1 MASYKYKLYIFIF
14 QLSYP
19 DASPYMVM
27 SEASVE
33 LLNTHLKKPVSVH
46 NFRPNIV
53 ISGCEANSEVNSISY
68 FFENDLLKSFKK
80 RRTDTRHFSIK
91 YDAHFQTLNDPS
103 CCESAKGSIF
113 FD

>member
-1 MASYKYKLYIFIF
+1 MAASKYKLYILIF

-53 ISGCEANSEVNSISY
+53 ISGCEANSEGDLISY
-68 FFENDLLKSFKK
+68 IFWKWLAKK
-80 RRTDTRHFSIK
+80 F
-91 YDAHFQTLNDPS
+91 
-103 CCESAKGSIF
+103 
-113 FD
+113 

>member
-1 MASYKYKLYIFIF
+1 
-14 QLSYP
+14 
-19 DASPYMVM
+19 MVM

-80 RRTDTRHFSIK
+80 RRTDTRNFSIK

-113 FD
+113 FE